1 MDINILRI
9 AVTLVTFASF
19 LSLVAWAWSR
29 QRRSAFDEAAQ
40 LPFVEESPADPA
52 GSAVRGEAQ

>member
-1 MDINILRI
+1 MDINLLRI

-19 LSLVAWAWSR
+19 LSLVVWAWSR

-40 LPFVEESPADPA
+40 LPFVEEAPADPA
-52 GSAVRGEAQ
+52 GRAAQGGAQ